1 MYFRRF
7 GYYYISKLRNTR
19 HAFSETSGRSHVADV
34 ACSFPC
40 SLPYHLTTHDGPVPC
55 PATCH
60 LRAARLASKKSKHPP
75 WLKHHRT
82 PNPRRHRKARKAAN
96 GFNRMQTRMRA
107 STRRARRT
115 NPRQPTQ
122 ATTPL
127 SPRDSRTRAKG
138 GRRQRRRGRRGA
150 NGASARRSHRA
161 YVLTYPTPS
170 FPFFYSKTATQC
182 AAEDA
187 TEDAKGVPTKLTP

>member
-7 GYYYISKLRNTR
+7 GYYYISKPRNTR
-19 HAFSETSGRSHVADV
+19 HAFSETSGRSHEADV
-34 ACSFPC
+34 ARSFPC
-40 SLPYHLTTHDGPVPC
+40 SLPHHLTTHDGPVPC
-55 PATCH
+55 PATRH
-60 LRAARLASKKSKHPP
+60 RRAARLAYKKSKHPP

-96 GFNRMQTRMRA
+96 GFNRMQTRTRA
-107 STRRARRT
+107 SARRARRT

-138 GRRQRRRGRRGA
+138 GRRRRRRGRRGA
-150 NGASARRSHRA
+150 NGASRSLISSRIRTNLPH
-161 YVLTYPTPS
+161 
-170 FPFFYSKTATQC
+170 PFLFFF
-182 AAEDA
+182 
-187 TEDAKGVPTKLTP
+187 L